1 MSGSFVLLPQRA
13 SLNRRGSFRS
23 AMLRLLRKG
32 TEHGQ
37 VSQVSHSQK
46 QFRPLGSLVVFP
58 LLSRG
63 GSSTFLT
70 PKRRNGNLSMAQEM
84 QSRPGFFATLLW
96 RPSRSFSVSC
106 TGSTGSCASLS
117 ASDGF
122 GQDACEVSRQD
133 YRTPTPPAYEDSRR
147 YASVCCRL
155 T

>member
-58 LLSRG
+58 LLARG

-84 QSRPGFFATLLW
+84 QSRPGFLPRCSGVQAVLQRVLHWLHRFVCF
-96 RPSRSFSVSC
+96 SFGIRWLRTRC
-106 TGSTGSCASLS
+106 LR
-117 ASDGF
+117 
-122 GQDACEVSRQD
+122 GQQ
-133 YRTPTPPAYEDSRR
+133 T
-147 YASVCCRL
+147 RL
-155 T
+155 